1 MKPEEIK
8 RHKLS
13 QADDPAHDRD
23 QRSKNPE
30 ENHLPQMNATNKKLF
45 QEAVKA

>member
-13 QADDPAHDRD
+13 QADDPAQARD

-30 ENHLPQMNATNKKLF
+30 ENHLPQMNATNK
-45 QEAVKA
+45 

>member
-13 QADDPAHDRD
+13 QADDPAQARD

-30 ENHLPQMNATNKKLF
+30 ENPEENHSPQVNATNK
-45 QEAVKA
+45 